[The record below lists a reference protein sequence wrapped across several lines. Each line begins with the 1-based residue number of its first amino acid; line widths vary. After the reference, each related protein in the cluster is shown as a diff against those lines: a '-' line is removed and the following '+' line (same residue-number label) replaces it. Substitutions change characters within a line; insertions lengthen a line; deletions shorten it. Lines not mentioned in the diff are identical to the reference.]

1 MNILTLNQKL
11 FLNEFFK
18 SSLKD
23 DFFLTGGTALSGFY
37 LEHRLS
43 QDLDLFTV
51 NQEISFDNV
60 NRELLKIASNLN
72 LKIKNQVASPTF
84 LQYIF
89 LTNAED
95 LKVDVVK
102 DVPIFFGK
110 IKKKGGVNID
120 SLKNI
125 AVNKLLAI
133 FGRVDAKDFID
144 LFFILKIEKKFEF
157 DELFSK
163 AKQKDLGLNE
173 FYLANSLL
181 QIENISIFPTMLK
194 PIDKKALTKYFLNL
208 SDTLFKKIK
217 PQE

>member
-1 MNILTLNQKL
+1 MNILTQNQKL
-11 FLNEFFK
+11 FLNKFFE

-43 QDLDLFTV
+43 QDLDFFTV
-51 NQEISFDNV
+51 DQKVSFDNV
-60 NRELLKIASNLN
+60 NREILKIASNLN

-102 DVPIFFGK
+102 DVPVFFGD
-110 IKKKGGVNID
+110 IKKEGNMNID
-120 SLKNI
+120 SLINI
-125 AVNKLLAI
+125 AVGKLLAI

-144 LFFILKIEKKFEF
+144 LFFILEIEKNFEF
-157 DELFSK
+157 NELFAK

-181 QIENISIFPTMLK
+181 QIKNISIFPTVLK
-194 PIDKKALTKYFLNL
+194 PIDKKTMTEYFLNL
-208 SDTLFKKIK
+208 ADMLFKKIK
-217 PQE
+217 PEE